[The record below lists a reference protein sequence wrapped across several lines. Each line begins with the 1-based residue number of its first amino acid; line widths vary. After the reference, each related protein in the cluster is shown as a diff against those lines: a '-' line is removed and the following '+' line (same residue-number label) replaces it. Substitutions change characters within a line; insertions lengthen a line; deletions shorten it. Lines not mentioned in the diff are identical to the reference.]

1 MIQRLRNRERGFT
14 LIELLIVVAII
25 GIIAAILIPN
35 LIDALQKAKQK
46 RTMADMRNTGTSWM
60 SWITD
65 QVSAAAAGAANSWTA
80 TPYTDSLT
88 RDELFST
95 LHPSTTFFYMNEV
108 PELDGWKHPYWYAWS
123 QNVLSASVIA
133 IASQGR
139 DGGASQ
145 VTPSNTTIGP
155 FTPTN
160 YVEDI
165 IWADGFFV
173 RWPSGSAT

>member
-1 MIQRLRNRERGFT
+1 
-14 LIELLIVVAII
+14 
-25 GIIAAILIPN
+25 
-35 LIDALQKAKQK
+35 
-46 RTMADMRNTGTSWM
+46 M

-139 DGGASQ
+139 DGTTSQ
-145 VTPSNTTIGP
+145 VIPSNATIGP

-165 IWADGFFV
+165 VWADGFFV